1 MKKLTSFMFCGI
13 ILITLFSCNNNKK
26 TEQTTKSR
34 QAENLADLQE
44 KYNDKEFKDCDEFL
58 AAGDE
63 IIDVYIKRVNEAYDG
78 DEKAKEDVEEFEMLM
93 QKFDKQADKFSV
105 ECPEKFEKWAE
116 KTDKRVAE
124 ITEKLV
130 VIFYDE
136 YQGLEWN
143 DQELEEELQK
153 QLDEL
158 NEDLKKI
165 QEEGTE
171 L

>member
-1 MKKLTSFMFCGI
+1 FSAGLISTFCSV
-13 ILITLFSCNNNKK
+13 FSCNNKK
-26 TEQTTKSR
+26 TEQKVEIKP
-34 QAENLADLQE
+34 AENLDELIE
-44 KYNDKEFKDCDEFL
+44 KYDKKDFKDCDEFL

-63 IIDVYIKRVNEAYDG
+63 IIDVYIKRVNEAYNG
-78 DEKAKEDVEEFEMLM
+78 DEKAKADVEEFEKLM
-93 QKFDKQADKFSV
+93 QKFDKQADKFSE
-105 ECPEKFEKWAE
+105 ECPEKFDKWAE

-136 YQGLEWN
+136 YEGLEWN
-143 DQELEEELQK
+143 DEELEKELQQ

-165 QEEGTE
+165 QDEGTE